1 MLGEYKLNEIYN
13 EDSYEAIKKIPDKSV
28 DLILTDPPYGIN
40 ADKGVGGFG
49 NSPKTAKKYIGN
61 WDNQTP
67 TEELFKELLR
77 VGKKVII
84 FGGNYFTNK
93 IPVNGHWIVWD
104 KVGETKFNNPF
115 SDCELAWT
123 NIEKKIVKKYLN
135 KQQGFIND
143 GDERNHPTQKPL
155 RLFTEIIKDYSNE
168 NDIVAD
174 FFLGSGTT
182 CVAAKELGRQYIGFE
197 IDKEFCDIS
206 KNRLKGI
213 NANGQTSIFTDFEEN
228 RLFKE

>member
-1 MLGEYKLNEIYN
+1 MIGEYKLNEIYN

-40 ADKGVGGFG
+40 ADMGVGGFG
-49 NSPKTAKKYIGN
+49 NSPKNAKKYSGG
-61 WDNQTP
+61 WDNKTP
-67 TEELFKELLR
+67 SEDMFKELLR

-84 FGGNYFTNK
+84 FGANYFTDK
-93 IPVNGHWIVWD
+93 LPLNGHWIVWD
-104 KVGETKFNNPF
+104 KVGEIKFNNPY

-123 NIEKKIVKKYLN
+123 NVDKKIVKKYLN

-143 GDERNHPTQKPL
+143 GDERVHPTQKPL
-155 RLFTEIIKDYSNE
+155 RLFSEIIRDYSNE

-182 CVAAKELGRQYIGFE
+182 CVAAKELNRRYIGFE
-197 IDKEFCDIS
+197 IDKEYYKIAKD
-206 KNRLKGI
+206 RLNGI
-213 NANGQTSIFTDFEEN
+213 TANGQTSIFTDFKN
-228 RLFKE
+228 I